1 MNQEK
6 ENLPARLIRRPSFL
20 QCSYRLELGI
30 SGLLRR
36 KLGTDIFKPWRFH
49 ANRLNGD
56 QNFVTHFLTKDVA
69 LATDLYE
76 LTMAAAYFDNNETGE
91 ATFELFVRNFPR
103 DRSYLIAAGLKQ
115 AVEYLSKLR
124 FKKEHVSFL
133 RKNPTFRNVSKEFF
147 EYLEKFRFTGDVWA
161 IPEGTIFFTDE
172 PVLRV
177 TAPMIEAQIVETY
190 LLSLINFET
199 LIATKASRVVQ
210 SARGKGVV
218 EFGSRRAHGP
228 EAALLAARASYIGGC
243 IGTSNVLAGYLFGI
257 PIYGTMAHSFVMNYD
272 SEEEAFE
279 RFCRVFPSN
288 RSLLLDTYDT
298 VEGARKAVSSGL
310 APSLVR
316 LDSGDRYDLSVRVRK
331 ILDDAG
337 LKDARIFVSG
347 DLNEFVLDD
356 LTSRG
361 APIDSFG
368 VGTELV
374 TSRDDP
380 ALSGIYKLVS
390 VRRNGK
396 RIYRAKTSEGKRT
409 IPGAKQVYRR
419 YSPKGEIHDDT
430 LALDS
435 EDAPPNTVPLLIK
448 VFNKGKLVY
457 DMPNIN
463 AIRERTRREVATL
476 PAKYKSL
483 TASEKSPVRLSA
495 KLEQLTNSLW
505 STHNSTNR

>member
-1 MNQEK
+1 MK
-6 ENLPARLIRRPSFL
+6 
-20 QCSYRLELGI
+20 
-30 SGLLRR
+30 
-36 KLGTDIFKPWRFH
+36 
-49 ANRLNGD
+49 
-56 QNFVTHFLTKDVA
+56 HFSIQDVA

-91 ATFELFVRNFPR
+91 ATFELFVRNLPR
-103 DRSYLIAAGLKQ
+103 NRSYLISAGLEQ
-115 AVEYLSKLR
+115 AADYLSQLR
-124 FKKEHVSFL
+124 FKAAHVNFL
-133 RKNPTFRNVSKEFF
+133 RKHPVFKHVSRNFF
-147 EYLEKFRFTGDVWA
+147 EYLSNFRFRGDVWA

-190 LLSLINFET
+190 LLSVINFET

-243 IGTSNVLAGYLFGI
+243 IGTSNVLAGYLYGI

-279 RFCRVFPSN
+279 RFCKVFPSN

-298 VEGARKAVSSGL
+298 VEGAKKAVSAGL
-310 APSLVR
+310 EPSLVR
-316 LDSGDRYDLSVRVRK
+316 LDSGDRYDLSVKVRK
-331 ILDDAG
+331 VLDDAG
-337 LKDARIFVSG
+337 LRDTKIFVSG
-347 DLNEFVLDD
+347 DLNEFVMDD

-390 VRRNGK
+390 VKRKGK
-396 RIYRAKTSEGKRT
+396 TIYRVKTSEGKRT
-409 IPGAKQVYRR
+409 IPGAKQIYRR
-419 YSPKGEIHDDT
+419 YSENGLILDDT

-435 EDAPPNTVPLLIK
+435 EEPPPATVPLLTK

-457 DMPNIN
+457 NLPGID
-463 AIRERTRREVATL
+463 AIQDRTKREVATL
-476 PAKYKSL
+476 PAKYRNL
-483 TASEKSPVRLSA
+483 TTSEKFPVRLSPRLE
-495 KLEQLTNSLW
+495 KLANSLW
-505 STHNSTNR
+505 STHNNTNH